1 MGITIHYK
9 GRLRQATDLPR
20 FMEEV
25 EDIANILGW
34 PYDVFETEFPK
45 NEFVSPADN
54 KEYGLIITPE
64 DCEPIIL
71 VFDSEGRIFNP
82 ILKEMFNQGVAD
94 DIKVITIQIDLN
106 EDELVPV
113 IKEDSHDGD
122 HMDVIYSIS
131 VKTQFAGADTHLK
144 LVELLRYL
152 GDKYFENFKLIDES
166 DYAKNKDSGDLS
178 EKLSGI
184 NHLIE
189 AFQKSMEGREIES
202 PEDFLK
208 FLKAFRLQIKKN
220 RIDDS
225 EE

>member
-9 GRLRQATDLPR
+9 GRLRQASDLPQ

-25 EDIANILGW
+25 EDIASILGW
-34 PYDVFETEFPK
+34 PYDAFETKFPK
-45 NEFVSPADN
+45 NEFVSPPDYN
-54 KEYGLIITPE
+54 EYGLIITPE

-82 ILKEMFNQGVAD
+82 VLKEMFSQGVAD

-106 EDELVPV
+106 EDEIVPV
-113 IKEDSHDGD
+113 IKDGDQDKD

-131 VKTQFAGADTHLK
+131 VKTHFFTKDAHLK

-152 GDKYFENFKLIDES
+152 GKKYFEDFKLIDES
-166 DYAKNKDSGDLS
+166 EYAKNKDVGDLTD
-178 EKLSGI
+178 KLSDI

-189 AFQKSMEGREIES
+189 TFQEAMEGKKIET
-202 PEDFLK
+202 PEDFID
-208 FLKAFRLQIKKN
+208 FLKVFRKQIKHNKK
-220 RIDDS
+220 DDS